1 VRAGGPLGHGRSTRQ
16 SKAVPTGSR
25 TRFTTSAGARYLLPA
40 AFERALSFFAWRFSF
55 SDLLAAVLELFEPPL
70 SLFAMVPPRATIHHV
85 VAPVNRQEP
94 PAADGRTRYSV
105 FMMTEFF
112 LTELGKT
119 LRIEE
124 SDEGALRIDIL
135 KDGAW
140 TTAPR
145 GMIGL
150 RLSPSSRRLTAREVR
165 ALPI

>member
-1 VRAGGPLGHGRSTRQ
+1 M
-16 SKAVPTGSR
+16 
-25 TRFTTSAGARYLLPA
+25 SANAPGDAASARERERYLLPV

-55 SDLLAAVLELFEPPL
+55 SDLLDAVLELFEPPL
-70 SLFAMVPPRATIHHV
+70 SLLAIGSSSSHH
-85 VAPVNRQEP
+85 PSSRRSRQ
-94 PAADGRTRYSV
+94 PARKPTTADGRNKYSV
-105 FMMTEFF
+105 FMMMEFF
-112 LTELGKT
+112 LTKLGKT

-124 SDEGALRIDIL
+124 SDEGALSIDIL

-150 RLSPSSRRLTAREVR
+150 RLSPSTRRLTAREVQ